1 MHRRL
6 LSLTRDNRLVLI
18 ITILSGLLAG
28 ILTIWQAYVL
38 SKIVS
43 SVFLSAATLDPER
56 NSLRLL
62 LIVISLR
69 AAFSWISEV
78 SASTI
83 SIHVRNHLRQR
94 LITHILL
101 LGPAY
106 TLGERTGELTSTVM
120 EGVEALDAYFSQYL
134 PQLVLAVLV
143 PVLILV
149 FVFPLD
155 PLSALVLLLTAPLI
169 PVFIYLIGKSAE
181 SLTKRQWET
190 MSRLSAHFLDSLQGL
205 ATLKLFGQSKAHAR
219 TIEETSNRFR
229 DITLTVLRITFL
241 SALVLEMVATLSTA
255 VVAVEVGLRLL
266 YFKMTFEQAFF
277 LLILA
282 PEFYLPLRL
291 LGLRFHAGM
300 AGTSAARRIFDVLDT
315 PLEDNQATRTSNLKK
330 STIPSLPGD
339 RITFT
344 TVSFDFSPDGPPALQ
359 NVNITIHAGEHIA
372 LVGTSGSGKS
382 TFAHLLLRFIE
393 PSGGQ
398 IDVDN
403 YLLNEI
409 SAETWREQIAWVPQQ
424 PYLFHDTILANI
436 CLAQPAASP
445 EAVISAAKA
454 ANLHELILSLPA
466 RYVTLIGE
474 GGARLSSGEAQRLAL
489 ARAFLKNAPIL
500 LLDEPTSSLDP
511 ENESLIEEAIRHLMQ
526 GRTVIMIAHRLNTV
540 FKANRIIVFQNG
552 RIVESGK
559 HIELLAHG
567 GLYADLVQTQSA
579 GFDKMIKNERTIKF
593 QNHPETA
600 NTTPFH
606 KPDTISYET
615 RARSSGNLRRLIGF
629 LHGSLSWVALSV
641 LLGILSIGSNIA
653 LMGTSAWLISSA
665 ALHPS
670 IADLQLAIVGVRF
683 FGIARG
689 IFRYLERLVSH
700 NVTFRLLARFRVW
713 FYQRLE
719 PLAPARLVQYRSGD
733 LLSRIVA
740 DVETLGDFYVRVV
753 APPLVAIFIS
763 LGTAAFLVQFHIS
776 LGLIIIALLACLG
789 VVLPSLTHLASR
801 NIGRDL
807 IERRAILSAHLID
820 SIQGLAD
827 LEAYGRVTDQLNK
840 IKAAG
845 RAYSQ
850 IQRQISWL
858 AGFITSLSMLV
869 TNLGMWLVLVVA
881 IPLVHVNLIPG
892 VMLAVL
898 CLVTLAAFEAV
909 IPLPLAASL
918 LSNTSEAARR
928 LFTALDTPPAVTDPP
943 HALPAPSNVSLA
955 IRGLHFRYAPDDP
968 PALSGIDLNLPEGGN
983 LAIVGPS
990 GAGKS
995 TLVNLLLRFYD
1006 YHDGQIMLGGH
1017 DLRHYAQD
1025 DIRQQ
1030 ISLVSQHT
1038 YFFNATICENL
1049 RVARQDATDE
1059 QLVRSAQQAHIHEFI
1074 LTLPKGYE
1082 TFIGEKGLRLSGGER
1097 QRLAI
1102 ARALLKSAPLLILD
1116 EPTANLD
1123 TITERQVLETL
1134 FGLMEGRSTLL
1145 ITHRL
1150 VGLERFAQI
1159 IVLDHG
1165 KIIERGRHAELLAA
1179 DGLYRRLWDFQN
1191 RILTE

>member
-6 LSLTRDNRLVLI
+6 LSLIRDNRLVLI
-18 ITILSGLLAG
+18 ITILSGLLVG

-43 SVFLSAATLDPER
+43 SVFLSGVTLDTGR

-106 TLGERTGELTSTVM
+106 THSERTGELTSTVM

-134 PQLVLAVLV
+134 PQLILAVLV
-143 PVLILV
+143 PIMILV
-149 FVFPLD
+149 FVFPRD

-169 PVFIYLIGKSAE
+169 PVFIYLIGKAAE

-190 MSRLSAHFLDSLQGL
+190 MSRLSAHFLDSMQGL
-205 ATLKLFGQSKAHAR
+205 ATLKIFGQSKAHAK
-219 TIEETSNRFR
+219 TIEETSNHFR

-266 YFKMTFEQAFF
+266 YFKMTFDQAFF

-315 PLEDNQATRTSNLKK
+315 PLEDNQATRTSNLTK
-330 STIPSLPGD
+330 SAIPSLPSD

-344 TVSFDFSPDGPPALQ
+344 NVSFDFSPDGPPALQ
-359 NVNITIHAGEHIA
+359 NVNMTIHAGEHIA

-382 TFAHLLLRFIE
+382 TFAHLLLRFIK
-393 PSGGQ
+393 PSKGQ

-403 YLLNEI
+403 YPLNAI
-409 SAETWREQIAWVPQQ
+409 SAETWHEQIAWVPQQ

-436 CLAQPAASP
+436 CLAQPAAGL

-466 RYVTLIGE
+466 RYETLIGE

-526 GRTVIMIAHRLNTV
+526 GRTVITIAHRLNTV
-540 FKANRIIVFQNG
+540 FKADRIIVFQNG

-559 HIELLAHG
+559 HIELLAYG
-567 GLYADLVQTQSA
+567 GLYADLVQTQSS
-579 GFDKMIKNERTIKF
+579 GFDKIINNKRINKF
-593 QNHPETA
+593 QNRPETA
-600 NTTPFH
+600 NSTPFH
-606 KPDTISYET
+606 QPDTISYKT
-615 RARSSGNLRRLIGF
+615 CAKSSGNLTRLLGY

-641 LLGILSIGSNIA
+641 LLGILTIGSNIA

-713 FYQRLE
+713 FYQHLE
-719 PLAPARLVQYRSGD
+719 PLAPALIMQYRSGD
-733 LLSRIVA
+733 LLSRVVA

-753 APPLVAIFIS
+753 APPLVAIFVS
-763 LGTAAFLVQFHIS
+763 LGTAAFLAQYHIS
-776 LGLIIIALLACLG
+776 LGLMILALFACLG
-789 VVLPSLTHLASR
+789 LGLPSLTHLASR
-801 NIGRDL
+801 NTGREL
-807 IERRAILSAHLID
+807 IERRTFLNTQLVD
-820 SIQGLAD
+820 TIQGLAD
-827 LEAYGRVTDQLNK
+827 LVAYGRVTDQLNK
-840 IKAAG
+840 IKVTG
-845 RAYSQ
+845 CAYSQ
-850 IQRQISWL
+850 IQRQISRR

-869 TNLGMWLVLVVA
+869 TNLGMWLVFVAA
-881 IPLVHVNLIPG
+881 IPLVHENLIPG

-898 CLVTLAAFEAV
+898 CLVTLAAFESV
-909 IPLPLAASL
+909 SPLPLAASL
-918 LSNTSEAARR
+918 LSSTSEAARR
-928 LFTALDTPPAVTDPP
+928 LFTTLDTPPTVIDPP
-943 HALPAPSNVSLA
+943 QALPAPSNVSLV
-955 IRGLHFRYAPDDP
+955 IRDLHFRYAPDDP

-1006 YHDGQIMLGGH
+1006 YHDGQIMVGGH

-1025 DIRQQ
+1025 DIRRQ
-1030 ISLVSQHT
+1030 ISLVSQNT

-1049 RVARQDATDE
+1049 RLARPDATDDE
-1059 QLVRSAQQAHIHEFI
+1059 LVRAAKQAHIHEFI
-1074 LTLPKGYE
+1074 STLPKGYE

-1123 TITERQVLETL
+1123 AITERQVLETL
-1134 FGLMEGRSTLL
+1134 FGLMERRSTLL

-1179 DGLYRRLWDFQN
+1179 DSIYRRLWDFQN

>member
-18 ITILSGLLAG
+18 ITILSGLLVG

-43 SVFLSAATLDPER
+43 SVFLSGATLDTGR

-106 TLGERTGELTSTVM
+106 TRGERTGELTSTVM

-134 PQLVLAVLV
+134 PQLILAVLV
-143 PVLILV
+143 PIMILV
-149 FVFPLD
+149 FVFPRD

-169 PVFIYLIGKSAE
+169 PVFIYLIGKAAE

-205 ATLKLFGQSKAHAR
+205 ATLKLFGQSKAHAT
-219 TIEETSNRFR
+219 TIEETSNHFR

-315 PLEDNQATRTSNLKK
+315 PLEDNQATSTSNLIK
-330 STIPSLPGD
+330 SAIPSLPGD

-344 TVSFDFSPDGPPALQ
+344 NVSFNFSPDGPPALQ
-359 NVNITIHAGEHIA
+359 NVNMTIHVDEHIA

-403 YLLNEI
+403 CLLNEI

-424 PYLFHDTILANI
+424 PYFFHDTILANI
-436 CLAQPAASP
+436 CLAQPTAGL

-454 ANLHELILSLPA
+454 ANLHEFILSLPA
-466 RYVTLIGE
+466 RYETLIGE
-474 GGARLSSGEAQRLAL
+474 GGARLSNGEAQRLAL

-511 ENESLIEEAIRHLMQ
+511 ENESLIDEAIRHLMQ
-526 GRTVIMIAHRLNTV
+526 GRTVITIAHRLNTV
-540 FKANRIIVFQNG
+540 FKADRIIVFQNG

-559 HIELLAHG
+559 HIELLVYG

-579 GFDKMIKNERTIKF
+579 GFNKIIKNKRTIKF
-593 QNHPETA
+593 LNLPGTA
-600 NTTPFH
+600 NSTPFH

-615 RARSSGNLRRLIGF
+615 CAKSSGNLSRLLGY

-641 LLGILSIGSNIA
+641 LLGILTIGSNIA

-713 FYQRLE
+713 FYQHIE
-719 PLAPARLVQYRSGD
+719 PLAPALLMQYRSGD

-753 APPLVAIFIS
+753 APPLVAIFVS
-763 LGTAAFLVQFHIS
+763 LGTAAFLAQYHIS
-776 LGLIIIALLACLG
+776 LGLMILALFACLG
-789 VVLPSLTHLASR
+789 MSLPSLTHFASR
-801 NIGRDL
+801 NTGREL
-807 IERRAILSAHLID
+807 IERRTILSTQLVD
-820 SIQGLAD
+820 TIQGLAD
-827 LEAYGRVTDQLNK
+827 LVAYGRVTDQLKN
-840 IKAAG
+840 ISAAG
-845 RAYSQ
+845 SALSR
-850 IQRQISWL
+850 IQQRMSWL
-858 AGFITSLSMLV
+858 VSFITSLNILL
-869 TNLGMWLVLVVA
+869 TNLGMWLILVVA
-881 IPLVHVNLIPG
+881 IPLTSAKLIPG

-909 IPLPLAASL
+909 IPLPVAASL
-918 LSNTSEAARR
+918 LSSTSEAARR
-928 LFTALDTPPAVTDPP
+928 LFAALDAPPTVTDPP
-943 HALPAPSNVSLA
+943 HSLLGPSNVSLD
-955 IRGLHFRYAPDDP
+955 IRDLHFRYDPDDP

-1030 ISLVSQHT
+1030 ISLVSQNT
-1038 YFFNATICENL
+1038 YFFNATICDNMCL
-1049 RVARQDATDE
+1049 ARPDATDDE
-1059 QLVRSAQQAHIHEFI
+1059 LVRAAKQAHIHEFI
-1074 LTLPKGYE
+1074 STLPKGYE

-1123 TITERQVLETL
+1123 AITERQVLETL

-1150 VGLERFAQI
+1150 VGLERFSQI

-1165 KIIERGRHAELLAA
+1165 KIIERGRHAELLAV
-1179 DGLYRRLWDFQN
+1179 DSLYRRLWDFQN

>member
-18 ITILSGLLAG
+18 ITILSGLLVG

-43 SVFLSAATLDPER
+43 SVFLSGATLDTGR

-106 TLGERTGELTSTVM
+106 TRGERTGELTSTVM

-134 PQLVLAVLV
+134 PQLILAVLV
-143 PVLILV
+143 PIMILV
-149 FVFPLD
+149 FVFPRD

-169 PVFIYLIGKSAE
+169 PVFIYLIGKAAE

-205 ATLKLFGQSKAHAR
+205 ATLKLFGQSKAHAT
-219 TIEETSNRFR
+219 TIEETSNHFR

-266 YFKMTFEQAFF
+266 YFKITFEQAFF

-315 PLEDNQATRTSNLKK
+315 PLEDNQATSTSNLIK
-330 STIPSLPGD
+330 SAIPSLPGD

-344 TVSFDFSPDGPPALQ
+344 NVSFDFSPDGPPALQ
-359 NVNITIHAGEHIA
+359 NVNMTIQIGEHIA

-403 YLLNEI
+403 CLLNEI

-424 PYLFHDTILANI
+424 PYLFHDTILTNI
-436 CLAQPAASP
+436 RLAQSAASL

-454 ANLHELILSLPA
+454 ANLHDFILSLPA
-466 RYVTLIGE
+466 RYETLIGE

-526 GRTVIMIAHRLNTV
+526 GRMVITIAHRLNTV
-540 FKANRIIVFQNG
+540 FKADRILVFQNG

-559 HIELLAHG
+559 HIELLAYG

-579 GFDKMIKNERTIKF
+579 GFDKIIKNKRTIKF
-593 QNHPETA
+593 QNLPETA
-600 NTTPFH
+600 NSTPFH

-615 RARSSGNLRRLIGF
+615 CAKSSGDLTRLLGY

-641 LLGILSIGSNIA
+641 LLGILTIGSNIA

-713 FYQRLE
+713 FYQHIE
-719 PLAPARLVQYRSGD
+719 PLAPALLMQYRSGD
-733 LLSRIVA
+733 LLSSIVA

-753 APPLVAIFIS
+753 APPLVAIFVA
-763 LGTAAFLVQFHIS
+763 LGIAAFLAQYHIS
-776 LGLIIIALLACLG
+776 LGLMILALFACLG
-789 VVLPSLTHLASR
+789 MGLPSLTHFASR
-801 NIGRDL
+801 NTGREL
-807 IERRAILSAHLID
+807 IERRTILSTQLVD
-820 SIQGLAD
+820 TIQGLAD
-827 LEAYGRVTDQLNK
+827 LVAYGRVTDQLKN
-840 IKAAG
+840 ISAAG
-845 RAYSQ
+845 SAFSR
-850 IQRQISWL
+850 IQRRMSWFVS
-858 AGFITSLSMLV
+858 FITSLNILLI
-869 TNLGMWLVLVVA
+869 NLGMWLVLVVA
-881 IPLVHVNLIPG
+881 ISLISAKLIPG
-892 VMLAVL
+892 MVLAML

-909 IPLPLAASL
+909 IPLPVAASL
-918 LSNTSEAARR
+918 LSSTTEAARR
-928 LFTALDTPPAVTDPP
+928 LFAALDAPPTVTDPP
-943 HALPAPSNVSLA
+943 HSLLGPSNVSLD
-955 IRGLHFRYAPDDP
+955 IRDLHFRYAPDDP

-1030 ISLVSQHT
+1030 ISLVSQNT
-1038 YFFNATICENL
+1038 YFFNATICDNMHL
-1049 RVARQDATDE
+1049 ARPDATDDE
-1059 QLVRSAQQAHIHEFI
+1059 LVRAAKQAHIHEFI
-1074 LTLPKGYE
+1074 STLPKGYE

-1102 ARALLKSAPLLILD
+1102 ARALLKSAQILILD

-1123 TITERQVLETL
+1123 AITERQVLETL

-1179 DGLYRRLWDFQN
+1179 DSIYHRLWDFQN